1 MSVNWKNAQEKA
13 ARTARWAVTMAKV
26 RIRRVVSRTRWQ
38 LVTFYGKSGGES
50 VGVVDLLAI
59 RKDHCQPVGGIRR
72 GDALQIILIP
82 RLFLLVCRSP
92 SVANQFTTA
101 AFIAGDFV
109 LMKSSTKDKIK
120 GGFEE
125 AKGKVKEKAGKATG
139 DPDLRDRGTAEKA
152 GGKVRRKIGDLKKVF
167 EQ

>member
-1 MSVNWKNAQEKA
+1 MNRANLVVPDSK
-13 ARTARWAVTMAKV
+13 ARTKIARDRNASGNSASAKNKAVINKEATSKRTINLV
-26 RIRRVVSRTRWQ
+26 YQSIRTAGATPAVCFS
-38 LVTFYGKSGGES
+38 
-50 VGVVDLLAI
+50 
-59 RKDHCQPVGGIRR
+59 
-72 GDALQIILIP
+72 
-82 RLFLLVCRSP
+82 VCRSP

-101 AFIAGDFV
+101 AFIARDFV

-139 DPDLRDRGTAEKA
+139 NPDLRDRGTAEKA
-152 GGKVRRKIGDLKKVF
+152 GGKIQRKIGDVKKVF

>member
-1 MSVNWKNAQEKA
+1 MDHNTIRTNRANLVVPDSK
-13 ARTARWAVTMAKV
+13 ARTKIARDRNASGNGASAKNKAMAANKAVINKEATSKADD
-26 RIRRVVSRTRWQ
+26 
-38 LVTFYGKSGGES
+38 KSGF
-50 VGVVDLLAI
+50 I
-59 RKDHCQPVGGIRR
+59 RVFGQR
-72 GDALQIILIP
+72 GQLPPFASP
-82 RLFLLVCRSP
+82 CRSP

>member
-1 MSVNWKNAQEKA
+1 MVPDSK
-13 ARTARWAVTMAKV
+13 ARTKIARDRNASGNSASAKNKAVAANKAVKEATSKADD
-26 RIRRVVSRTRWQ
+26 
-38 LVTFYGKSGGES
+38 KSGF
-50 VGVVDLLAI
+50 I
-59 RKDHCQPVGGIRR
+59 RVFGRR
-72 GDALQIILIP
+72 GATP
-82 RLFLLVCRSP
+82 AVCFSVCRSP

-101 AFIAGDFV
+101 AFIARDFV

-139 DPDLRDRGTAEKA
+139 NPDLRDRGTAEKA
-152 GGKVRRKIGDLKKVF
+152 GGKIQRKIGDVKKVF